1 MSKDLY
7 DKLKEY
13 SKSDFYPFHMPG
25 HKRNVKLIKEQYGI
39 DIDIT
44 EIDGFDMLYEADDV
58 LKDAMERAK
67 KFWGTEKTYFLVNV
81 STVGILTAMHS
92 CLTQGDR
99 IIIGRNCHKAVYNA
113 SELLKLNNTYLYP
126 KYIPKYGIN
135 GGYSAKELEN
145 LFEKN
150 SNIKAVVITS
160 PTYDGIVSDIKTL
173 ADITHKNGAV
183 LIVDEA
189 HGAHFG
195 ISDKFPK
202 PAYDMGADLVIE
214 SMHKTLPT
222 FTQTALLHLSKEGKK
237 RVDEKKI
244 KHFWSI
250 FQTSSPSYV
259 FMANMDKCISF
270 LDKNGNEIYEKF
282 SNDIEEFRKKCDKLH
297 DIHIPG
303 KELIGTN
310 EVFDV
315 DLSKLIINSS
325 MGGKPMNDILRKKFH
340 LEMEM
345 EAAKYVLAI
354 TTFCDNKEGFDR
366 LYKALDY
373 IDAELKKITNKSE
386 IKKIKN
392 TNFELVRNIQE
403 MSISN
408 AVNSNTKLVD
418 IENAINKVS
427 AEYLYLY
434 PPGIPLIVPGEVVDV
449 KLVEQIKEYKN
460 RNYEIVGYDKF
471 KIVD

>member
-67 KFWGTEKTYFLVNV
+67 KFWGTEKTYFLVNG

-408 AVNSNTKLVD
+408 AVNSNTKLVN

-434 PPGIPLIVPGEVVDV
+434 PPGIPLIVPGEVVNV

-460 RNYEIVGYDKF
+460 RNYEIVRYDKF